1 MTKVG
6 KLVNDVAVDTQKFLK
21 GAVGAERAL
30 KEFEDGCAAEAEQR
44 GRGRPKGSANREVDV
59 VDSPVTSCQKCGG
72 TRRAPYFN
80 LRMIPTTGIDRV
92 TGQVYVAVEY
102 RRTKC
107 LDCGQHR
114 DDRTLVNE
122 PKRIGKK

>member
-1 MTKVG
+1 MNKHRQPTLAGDADLALDDFEQSLGDQSPADG
-6 KLVNDVAVDTQKFLK
+6 KKK
-21 GAVGAERAL
+21 
-30 KEFEDGCAAEAEQR
+30 
-44 GRGRPKGSANREVDV
+44 GRPKGSANREGDV

-80 LRMIPTTGIDRV
+80 LRVIPTSGIDRA
-92 TGQVYVAVEY
+92 TGQVYVAVQY

-122 PKRIGKK
+122 PQRRKG